1 MDHTTNA
8 WRVDDKK
15 DIFTASKYHP
25 TYLLITDGKK

>member
-15 DIFTASKYHP
+15 DIFTASDHL
-25 TYLLITDGKK
+25 TQYLLITHGKK